1 MARSGAEKRRIS
13 IRIDGELVDK
23 VKRWEDCGLPVSDIV
38 RLSLSLL
45 PYSPDQLQKIE
56 LPLAKVNP
64 TRRGVLKIAPK
75 DEKEALRGLQEW

>member
-45 PYSPDQLQKIE
+45 PYSPDQLQKTE
-56 LPLAKVNP
+56 LPLAKIKP
-64 TRRGVLKIAPK
+64 TGREEFTVAPK